1 MSLDVSASKIEHIVL
16 SGGNIYGFTFY
27 GILKT
32 LHQKGIWDLSN
43 IKTIYATSVGSII
56 STMIALNYDWET
68 IDRYLINRPL
78 GELINFD
85 LTTMFGCIKN
95 CGFFTIKL
103 LEEYFYNLFTGKD
116 LSPTITMREFYKIT
130 GVELHFFTTKVIGFE
145 IVDLSYKTHPDWT
158 MVEAIYASSAIFPFL
173 SPLFK
178 ENQLYIDG
186 GFLLNN
192 PLNKCLLKCHE
203 DSVFNADSILL
214 ICLKERIVQ
223 YQTKY
228 FTIDNYNIFTFFEEF
243 IENILK
249 KMSIE
254 NEYENLNT
262 NEIKLKYRFEIDST
276 YMNGMDFTIYT
287 KKESRKKLIE
297 YGIKLVNESTD
308 SLMLM

>member
-1 MSLDVSASKIEHIVL
+1 MDVPTSKIEHIVL

-32 LHQKGIWDLSN
+32 LHQKGVWNLSN

-56 STMIALNYDWET
+56 STIIALNYEWET

-85 LTTMFGCIKN
+85 LATMFGCIKN

-116 LSPTITMREFYKIT
+116 MSPRITMDEFYKNT
-130 GVELHFFTTKVIGFE
+130 GIELHFFTTKVGGFE

-158 MVEAIYASSAIFPFL
+158 MVEAIYATSAIFPFL

-178 ENQLYIDG
+178 ENQVYIDG

-203 DSVFNADSILL
+203 DSILL
-214 ICLKERIVQ
+214 ICLKQRLPS
-223 YQTKY
+223 TKY
-228 FTIDNYNIFTFFEEF
+228 FTNDNYNIFTFFEEF

-254 NEYENLNT
+254 NENMNA
-262 NEIKLKYRFEIDST
+262 NDIKIKYSFEIDST
-276 YMNGMDFTIYT
+276 YMNAMDFTIYT
-287 KKESRKKLIE
+287 KKESRKELIE
-297 YGIKLVNESTD
+297 YGVKLTND
-308 SLMLM
+308 LLP

>member
-1 MSLDVSASKIEHIVL
+1 MDVSTSKIEHIVL

-32 LHQKGIWDLSN
+32 LHQKGVWNLSN

-56 STMIALNYDWET
+56 STIVALNYDWET

-85 LTTMFGCIKN
+85 LATMFGCIKN

-103 LEEYFYNLFTGKD
+103 IEEYFYNLFTGKD
-116 LSPTITMREFYKIT
+116 MSPRITMDEFYKNT
-130 GVELHFFTTKVIGFE
+130 GIELHFFTTKVDGFE
-145 IVDLSYKTHPDWT
+145 IVDLSYKTHPNWT

-173 SPLFK
+173 SPMFK

-192 PLNKCLLKCHE
+192 PLNKCLLKCQE
-203 DSVFNADSILL
+203 NFQNDFRADSILL
-214 ICLKERIVQ
+214 ICLKQRPSP
-223 YQTKY
+223 TKY
-228 FTIDNYNIFTFFEEF
+228 LTTDNIFTFFEEF

-254 NEYENLNT
+254 NENMNADENK
-262 NEIKLKYRFEIDST
+262 IKYRFEIDST

-287 KKESRKKLIE
+287 KKESRKELIE
-297 YGIKLVNESTD
+297 YGVKLTNESPI
-308 SLMLM
+308 LVL